1 MRGISLAFSDYVWY
15 APKTWRLGTAASQK
29 YLNSS
34 IKGDPMRILFI
45 CFLTLL
51 IVSVT
56 LATETL
62 DIYVI
67 DTCGG
72 KAMILLTPAGETMLI
87 DAGYPRQDDRDTNRI
102 VETAQAL
109 GIEQFDYIVATHYDA
124 DHVGNIPQV
133 DAKIPG
139 RIFVDHGEVL
149 PTANERDKKRYYEP
163 YLKAIGDRKRMSVK
177 PGVVIPMK
185 DVQITVVTSGGD
197 VLSEPL
203 PGAGQPNEFCDT
215 ATKPDYHDEYDN
227 AASVGLL
234 FEFGRFRMLD
244 LADLLNTVE
253 YKLMCPN
260 NPIGTVDLFM
270 VSHHGFKVSNSKFL
284 VHAIR
289 PKAAIMNN
297 GARKGGEP
305 EVLDILKSSPGLQ
318 DIWQLHYSIAG
329 KDKNAPEDFIANLEE
344 KCEGK
349 LIKVSAQR
357 DGTFTVTNTRNN
369 YSKTYKPKIHYG
381 PVNLDF
387 NIPVLAGEDEP
398 NQ

>member
-1 MRGISLAFSDYVWY
+1 MRA
-15 APKTWRLGTAASQK
+15 
-29 YLNSS
+29 
-34 IKGDPMRILFI
+34 LFI
-45 CFLTLL
+45 CFLTLFL
-51 IVSVT
+51 VSV
-56 LATETL
+56 ASAAETL

-72 KAMILLTPAGETMLI
+72 KAMILLTPDGETMLI

-124 DHVGNIPQV
+124 DHAGNIPQV

-139 RIFVDHGEVL
+139 RVFVDHGDVL
-149 PTANERDKKRYYEP
+149 PTVNERDKKRYYEP
-163 YLKAIGDRKRMSVK
+163 YLEVIGDRKRMSVK
-177 PGVVIPMK
+177 PGDVIPMK
-185 DVQITVVTSGGD
+185 ELKVTVVTSGGD

-203 PGAGQPNEFCDT
+203 PDAGQPNEFCDT
-215 ATKPDYHDEYDN
+215 ATKPDYQDEYDN

-234 FEFGRFRMLD
+234 FEFGGFRMLD
-244 LADLLNTVE
+244 LADLLNTIE

-260 NPIGTVDLFM
+260 NPVGTVDLFM

-284 VHAIR
+284 VHAIH
-289 PKAAIMNN
+289 PKVAIMNN

-329 KDKNAPEDFIANLEE
+329 KDKNAPVEFIANLEE

-369 YSKTYKPKIHYG
+369 YSKTYKPKIIYN

-387 NIPVLAGEDEP
+387 KVPVSVGKDEP